1 MDLPRPLKEP
11 LNLRQTS
18 AIRVSAIAYIIWNTV
33 MCLFMTYV
41 LTCAAIA
48 SHTSGNGYAAIPVLG
63 FSIPLW
69 TGLVFLGLLTAAVGA
84 GGYLVGI
91 SVLRGP
97 KGHRRPAVRRVAT
110 ALLYLSAA
118 GILWA
123 FSQGDAVVLLVF
135 MVSALTVFALR
146 WVVDHYGAQ
155 DSLASENTA
164 SADAGIDP
172 VDAEVD
178 LASMGAAF
186 IDAVIEPDID
196 EEAPVSLSRDG
207 WVLLQRRITGYSQLM
222 AIWGSLELLMA
233 MTYLARI
240 TSMDTNMSNFVTI
253 MGSAIVTGAL
263 LAIQGAFFIVLT
275 ALTVKGATHQSCR
288 RVGVGLSIAGLF
300 VSVSVLL
307 LVSIGLLMG
316 SPDGVEQVF
325 CSVLS
330 CGLLG
335 VVYSCTDRRLR
346 VLRLASELE

>member
-1 MDLPRPLKEP
+1 MELPSRLKDP
-11 LNLRQTS
+11 LNVRQTS
-18 AIRVSAIAYIIWNTV
+18 AVRVSAIAYIIWNTV

-48 SHTSGNGYAAIPVLG
+48 SRASGNGYAAIPVLG

-91 SVLRGP
+91 AVLRGP
-97 KGHRRPAVRRVAT
+97 KARRRPAVRRVAT

-135 MVSALTVFALR
+135 MVSALMVFALR
-146 WVVDHYGAQ
+146 WVVDRYG
-155 DSLASENTA
+155 TA
-164 SADAGIDP
+164 PDAYLEDAAAANAP
-172 VDAEVD
+172 DAENS
-178 LASMGAAF
+178 LASMGEAF
-186 IDAVIEPDID
+186 IDAVIEPTVD
-196 EEAPVSLSRDG
+196 EDAPVSLSRDG

-240 TSMDTNMSNFVTI
+240 TSMDTHMSNFVTI

-263 LAIQGAFFIVLT
+263 LAIQGAFFILLT
-275 ALTVKGATHQSCR
+275 VLTVKGAIDRSCR
-288 RVGVGLSIAGLF
+288 RIGVGLCIAGLF
-300 VSVSVLL
+300 LSVSVLL

-346 VLRLASELE
+346 VLRLASELQ